1 MPTPYAQYVED
12 RDPVDVLRS
21 SLQRYRSAIARF
33 TDETWRRSL
42 GPGKWTMRE
51 VMVHV
56 AQWEAIFGA
65 RLLFGVSVPGYVV
78 QPGDQD
84 LIMQH
89 IGAIDGPTA
98 FAAFDAARR
107 MNLALIDGL
116 SPELRRRTFAHPERG
131 TIDATD
137 VMVTMAGHAAH
148 HLLQVESVVND
159 RT

>member
-1 MPTPYAQYVED
+1 MPTPYAPYVGD

-21 SLQRYRSAIARF
+21 SLEGYRAAIARF
-33 TDETWRRSL
+33 TDATWQQSIA
-42 GPGKWTMRE
+42 PGKWTMRE
-51 VMVHV
+51 IMIHV

-65 RLLFGVSVPGYVV
+65 RLLFGVSMPGYVV

-89 IGAIDGPTA
+89 TGAIDGPTA

-116 SPELRRRTFAHPERG
+116 SPDVRRRTFVHPERG
-131 TIDATD
+131 PIDAVD
-137 VMVTMAGHAAH
+137 VMVTMAGHGMH
-148 HLLQVESVVND
+148 HLAQVEQAVSD
-159 RT
+159 PR